1 MPEIE
6 ADIAKLRQVI
16 LAVLLAAVESMGG
29 TWAKS
34 GPTAKGHLRIAG
46 YLTETGGR
54 YCAHLAIDD
63 TGPVDPSRE
72 RATILDSDAVLANRD
87 LAVAAALLDQA
98 GGRLSYEALADGNRI
113 VLELPLAGDPP
124 LPRRPVNPSI
134 SAAPLSPASANV
146 DRDRPS
152 GPAFEAEGQTPVA
165 LVVHAPAATAGSA
178 AAAASP
184 ASPTSPAARPGA
196 SLTVLVCDD
205 ERSIRALL
213 ARVITRGGH
222 HAREASGGAEALAIL
237 EAEPVDLVMADQ
249 RMADM
254 TGVDLYRAA
263 VARRPELATRFVL
276 MSGNA
281 GTPELMEFATETG
294 LQVIEKP
301 FDLSVVT
308 ATLRRLAA
316 G

>member
-1 MPEIE
+1 L
-6 ADIAKLRQVI
+6 D
-16 LAVLLAAVESMGG
+16 
-29 TWAKS
+29 
-34 GPTAKGHLRIAG
+34 AG
-46 YLTETGGR
+46 
-54 YCAHLAIDD
+54 
-63 TGPVDPSRE
+63 
-72 RATILDSDAVLANRD
+72 AVLANRD
-87 LAVAAALLDQA
+87 LAVAAALLAQA

-124 LPRRPVNPSI
+124 LPGRPVPATP
-134 SAAPLSPASANV
+134 SAAGRPGSGDDRSRPGETASEAQV
-146 DRDRPS
+146 P
-152 GPAFEAEGQTPVA
+152 GPE
-165 LVVHAPAATAGSA
+165 APALHPPSTTAE
-178 AAAASP
+178 SP
-184 ASPTSPAARPGA
+184 ASPPPVTSRATRQGA

-222 HAREASGGAEALAIL
+222 QAREASGGGEALAIL

-276 MSGNA
+276 MSGDA
-281 GTPELMEFATETG
+281 GTPELMEFASATG

-308 ATLRRLAA
+308 ATLRRLA
-316 G
+316 GG